1 MDRSAEVVVSLQ
13 ISRVQEQVMST
24 GGSLDDLYDQHA
36 RSLYR
41 YALALTSSPE
51 DAEDAVQEVFVGLAR
66 QRNCDRLA
74 RISNIRA
81 YLLKAAR
88 NAAFTILR
96 SRQRRGELEQAL
108 AEDEPTAPFEDG
120 SGPVFD
126 SLVLGEAF
134 ARLPIE
140 QREALLLKVVDG
152 LTFREIAK
160 TVGVSINTAASRYRY
175 AIEKLRESLEN
186 EL

>member
-88 NAAFTILR
+88 NAA
-96 SRQRRGELEQAL
+96 
-108 AEDEPTAPFEDG
+108 
-120 SGPVFD
+120 
-126 SLVLGEAF
+126 
-134 ARLPIE
+134 
-140 QREALLLKVVDG
+140 
-152 LTFREIAK
+152 
-160 TVGVSINTAASRYRY
+160 
-175 AIEKLRESLEN
+175 
-186 EL
+186 